1 MIKVSYSCSV
11 ITSHN
16 WIIVQPTSNNQG
28 CNYRNRA
35 ECPLVTKCLGLLLG
49 GWKLREVIL
58 TIQTFFK
65 VKNNFL

>member
-35 ECPLVTKCLGLLLG
+35 ECSLVTKCL
-49 GWKLREVIL
+49 VAN
-58 TIQTFFK
+58 T
-65 VKNNFL
+65 VY